1 MGDPQTAEILLDT
14 PEVVVE
20 TAADGDTVE
29 SVKLVGTMFADG
41 LNANAWGLTEK
52 GAKAIASSLEG
63 EDLTAGHPP
72 VVGYGFTRSIHDGPG
87 KPIGSVTDT
96 GVQFFQAAMMADVGG
111 GYTAEYEAE
120 VTSPAYAEDFQQGLM
135 IGGDYGV
142 SIGITARDED
152 AICSIDGEVF
162 AECKHFRGEE
172 VDGKIA
178 GPLYD
183 AGEADHLAVV
193 YVPAWEEADSEVTDA
208 NAAMLASTADEFF
221 GQPFDATSNQQ
232 ADATADTGTADS
244 TEETCTDD
252 RYRVQVTPDPTFTL
266 QL

>member
-20 TAADGDTVE
+20 SAAEDGTR

-63 EDLTAGHPP
+63 ADLTAGHPD

-87 KPIGSVTDT
+87 KPIGTVAST
-96 GVQFFQAAMMADVGG
+96 GVQYFEGAMMAASGG
-111 GYTAEYEAE
+111 GYSAEYEAE
-120 VTSPAYAEDFQQGLM
+120 VTSPAYAEDFEQGLM

-142 SIGITARDED
+142 SIGITAADED
-152 AICSIDGEVF
+152 AICSIDGENF
-162 AECKHFRGEE
+162 AECKHYRGEE

-193 YVPAWEEADSEVTDA
+193 YVPAWEEADAEVNA
-208 NAAMLASTADEFF
+208 NAAMLASSADEFF
-221 GQPFDATSNQQ
+221 GQPFDEKHQQ
-232 ADATADTGTADS
+232 ADAIADEHGDDAG
-244 TEETCTDD
+244 DD
-252 RYRVQVTPDPTFTL
+252 RYQVMVTPDPDFTL
-266 QL
+266 QLP